1 MFNCASIATNFD
13 SIGLFWKI
21 VFQIFLPV
29 HAFFSCKIDFLFSL
43 CKLRN
48 RRWFLRESEIGI
60 FIMATHRHTLTPS
73 GRYLTRRADSLT
85 SLIFNVAACADF
97 GYFLPRSNLAFSGFK
112 GSAICRSYCC
122 IFQIFKIST
131 ESVKNDV
138 LKN

>member
-1 MFNCASIATNFD
+1 MRFNCHQFRLDWIILENSFLNFLTC
-13 SIGLFWKI
+13 SC
-21 VFQIFLPV
+21 
-29 HAFFSCKIDFLFSL
+29 FFFVQNWLSLFSL
-43 CKLRN
+43 QITKSTLVLARIWKKHLLYK
-48 RRWFLRESEIGI
+48 RQ
-60 FIMATHRHTLTPS
+60 RHTLTPS

-122 IFQIFKIST
+122 IFQIFKILT